1 MYLRMA
7 CLDEPDFSF
16 NFLKA
21 SAIISMNVA
30 LLAEL
35 DEPEAAFG
43 LTTFLT
49 FGAAGAGAATGAD
62 TCSDIFSDS
71 FQFSKSKI
79 N

>member
-1 MYLRMA
+1 
-7 CLDEPDFSF
+7 
-16 NFLKA
+16 
-21 SAIISMNVA
+21 MNVA

-71 FQFSKSKI
+71 IRFEKFSLVNLK
-79 N
+79 